1 MQLNAKEM
9 STASKVT
16 LGVSVLVTAGI
27 ISAVHL
33 KKKSDSEKLREGV
46 YRDLER
52 QERKRKNQAELVE
65 QTRLTSILREE
76 QEKYDEQ
83 STNG

>member
-1 MQLNAKEM
+1 M

-16 LGVSVLVTAGI
+16 LGISLVVTAGI
-27 ISAVHL
+27 ITAVHL

-52 QERKRKNQAELVE
+52 QERKRKNKAELEE
-65 QTRLTSILREE
+65 QAKLTQILREN
-76 QEKYDEQ
+76 QERQDREDN
-83 STNG
+83 SLRT